1 MKKRPAIFSSFASN
15 LLLLEG
21 YYDVFWGGMMWFV
34 TWGPRE
40 YSPLVSVITALA
52 VGLLFGLI
60 MAAVLW
66 SRR

>member
-1 MKKRPAIFSSFASN
+1 
-15 LLLLEG
+15 
-21 YYDVFWGGMMWFV
+21 MWFV